1 MFHGKALSV
10 GVFLVA
16 AGAVML
22 AGQDAATREA
32 IVSALR
38 LWPLAVIAIGVGLI
52 LRPTRL
58 NLAGAVVA
66 ALVPGLLFGGVVAA
80 APSVDLAGICDDTGG
95 PGTIT
100 RGGTFVGSPRVEMDF
115 SCGDLDVVV
124 RPGTSWEVQV
134 RDLARQTATVV
145 AMPDRLV
152 IRSQHG
158 TTRGFTRDGDAWRV
172 ELPAD
177 MRMEL
182 EARVNAGRA
191 RLNLSG
197 ARLGTLDLVLNA
209 GDARVDLTG
218 ATLERLEVAVNAGA
232 ARLLLPAESDVRG
245 NLRVAAGA
253 LELCIP
259 DGLGVR
265 IVGDAVLGSTTFNGL
280 IRAGDAWETP
290 GYATAAH
297 RADLAVSAS
306 AGSVDVNPEGDCK

>member
-1 MFHGKALSV
+1 MFNGKALSV

-38 LWPLAVIAIGVGLI
+38 LWPLAIVAIGVGLI
-52 LRPTRL
+52 LRRTRL
-58 NLAGAVVA
+58 NLVGAVVA

-80 APSVDLAGICDDTGG
+80 APSVNLAGICDDAGR

-100 RGGTFVGSPRVEMDF
+100 RDGVFVGDPRVELDL
-115 SCGDLDVVV
+115 SCGDLDVIV
-124 RPGTSWEVQV
+124 RLGTSWAVQL
-134 RDLARQTATVV
+134 RDLARRTTTVV
-145 AMPDRLV
+145 ATPERLV
-152 IRSQHG
+152 IRSATG
-158 TTRGFTRDGDAWRV
+158 TARGFAPHGDAWRV
-172 ELPAD
+172 ALPAD
-177 MRMEL
+177 VRMEL

-191 RLNLSG
+191 RLDLTG
-197 ARLGTLDLVLNA
+197 ATLGTLDLVLNA

-232 ARLLLPAESDVRG
+232 ARLLLPAASDLRG
-245 NLRVAAGA
+245 TLRVAAGS

-265 IVGDAVLGSTTFNGL
+265 VVGDVVLGSTTFNGL

-290 GYATAAH
+290 GYANATH
-297 RADLAVSAS
+297 RADLAISAS
-306 AGSVDVNPEGDCK
+306 AGSVDINPEGGCK

>member
-1 MFHGKALSV
+1 MFNGKALSV

-38 LWPLAVIAIGVGLI
+38 LWPLAIVAIGVGLI
-52 LRPTRL
+52 LRRTRL

-80 APSVDLAGICDDTGG
+80 APSVDLKGFCDGDGR
-95 PGTIT
+95 PGTVT
-100 RGGTFVGSPRVEMDF
+100 RDGTFVGSPRVELDL
-115 SCGDLDVVV
+115 SCGELDVTI
-124 RPGTSWEVQV
+124 RPGTSWEAHL
-134 RDLARQTATVV
+134 RDLARRTATVV
-145 AMPDRLV
+145 ATPERLV
-152 IRSQHG
+152 IRSADG
-158 TTRGFTRDGDAWRV
+158 SSRSFTRDGDAWRV
-172 ELPAD
+172 VLPAD
-177 MRMEL
+177 VRMEL
-182 EARVNAGRA
+182 EARVNAGTA
-191 RLNLSG
+191 RLDLAG
-197 ARLGTLDLVLNA
+197 ARLGTFDLVLNA

-218 ATLERLEVAVNAGA
+218 AQLDRLEVAVNAGA
-232 ARLLLPAESDVRG
+232 ARLRLPAASDLRG
-245 NLRVAAGA
+245 SLRVAAGA

-297 RADLAVSAS
+297 RADLAISAS